1 MQLRWT
7 AEAADDLE
15 HITDYLLI
23 HAPDRALELAR
34 TVYDAPSTL
43 LTFPNRGRPG
53 KRQGTREPRFAPR
66 SSS

>member
-15 HITDYLLI
+15 HITDYLLT

-34 TVYDAPSTL
+34 TVYDAPSVCL
-43 LTFPNRGRPG
+43 AVFRVGRDSETSTVWSVG
-53 KRQGTREPRFAPR
+53 MR
-66 SSS
+66 S